1 VGLSTGRS
9 SAAMTCAGGSS
20 QLLISSNVYNNPST
34 SLYTMSSGLHPGFGK
49 LLHRLGKLARGR
61 L

>member
-1 VGLSTGRS
+1 
-9 SAAMTCAGGSS
+9 
-20 QLLISSNVYNNPST
+20 LISSNVYNNPST